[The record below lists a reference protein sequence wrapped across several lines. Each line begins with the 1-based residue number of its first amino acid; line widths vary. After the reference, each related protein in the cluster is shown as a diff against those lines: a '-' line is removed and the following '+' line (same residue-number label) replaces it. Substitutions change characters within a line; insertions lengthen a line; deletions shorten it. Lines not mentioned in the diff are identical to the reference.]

1 MGTMEMEFY
10 LNHTTGR
17 VADWENAE
25 NVATAIENCFEVS
38 FPGICLHNQ
47 SKLARNDARQ
57 ECHQVHSVTGSELDS
72 VFLTAWLR
80 KMVWIEPLRKIRC
93 VLELYGIF
101 NREVE
106 EQLHLK
112 LDSNKNFVNMMTPV
126 KHIC

>member
-1 MGTMEMEFY
+1 MEMEFY

-17 VADWENAE
+17 VADQEKAE
-25 NVATAIENCFEVS
+25 NVATAIENRFEVP

-80 KMVWIEPLRKIRC
+80 KMV
-93 VLELYGIF
+93 
-101 NREVE
+101 
-106 EQLHLK
+106 
-112 LDSNKNFVNMMTPV
+112 
-126 KHIC
+126 